1 MNQYNIA
8 PKAIRDLEEILDYLA
23 VYNIGTG
30 ERLLDEF
37 TNKCRYLSK
46 FPLMGRSYSEI
57 RPDLRAL
64 PLQNYLIFY
73 RAVNSGIEIVRIIR
87 GNRDLEAIF
96 ADNS

>member
-1 MNQYNIA
+1 MNQYIIS
-8 PKAIRDLEEILDYLA
+8 PEAIRDLEEILDYLA
-23 VYNIGTG
+23 VYNISTG
-30 ERLLDEF
+30 DRLLDEF
-37 TNKCRYLSK
+37 ANKCRYLTK

-57 RPDLRAL
+57 RGDLRAL

-73 RAVNSGIEIVRIIR
+73 RTVNSDIEIVRIIK